1 MLGQPECCQGRLRFI
16 ALSVF
21 WVSSCPQPA
30 SERSVGPQSRLQ
42 LVGLE
47 RMEATLLASG
57 PAQPGCFGPSFPQ
70 TLNIQ
75 RAQLAWHSEAAIVS
89 LVTHLPQTPLEILDK
104 VGSRDICSFIPVV
117 KHLVFV
123 HGSLKSLAPQWK
135 RSSAG
140 RAWGR

>member
-57 PAQPGCFGPSFPQ
+57 PVQPGCFGPSFPQ
-70 TLNIQ
+70 TLFEYP
-75 RAQLAWHSEAAIVS
+75 ASSAGLA
-89 LVTHLPQTPLEILDK
+89 L
-104 VGSRDICSFIPVV
+104 GSSHCVLGD
-117 KHLVFV
+117 
-123 HGSLKSLAPQWK
+123 SLAP
-135 RSSAG
+135 SSPG
-140 RAWGR
+140 NSG